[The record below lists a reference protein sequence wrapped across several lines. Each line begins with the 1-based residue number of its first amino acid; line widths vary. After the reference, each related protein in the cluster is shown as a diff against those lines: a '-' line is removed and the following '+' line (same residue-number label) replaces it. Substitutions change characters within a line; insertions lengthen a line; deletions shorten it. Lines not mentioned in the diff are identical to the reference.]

1 MIDLH
6 IHSKYSDG
14 KYSIEEIVQKAQS
27 KDISTIAITDH
38 DNIESVKH
46 IVDTLLLEKMLF
58 VPGVELSTESFFFG
72 DKMKIHLLGYGFNY
86 QNQTLINSLN
96 NIYCRRA
103 SDNKEYIEN
112 LTKLFDFI
120 NLDMFYNF
128 DYGKYGWIRKL
139 ILEYISSYIN
149 DDDRKILSDYLI
161 SNKPIYHGYN
171 FKIEEAIE
179 IINKAGGYPVIA
191 HPFHL
196 NLDNDKLK
204 ILIEYLTN
212 CGLKGIE
219 TYHNNSTIEQSK
231 FYHSL
236 AEMYN
241 LLESGGSDFHSDN
254 FGIVHEQLK
263 TEDNTLVKR
272 LVLEKKVMGGN
283 YGRK

>member
-14 KYSIEEIVQKAQS
+14 KYSIEEIVRKAQS

-86 QNQTLINSLN
+86 QNQALINSLD

-103 SDNKEYIEN
+103 NDNKEYIEN
-112 LTKLFDFI
+112 LTELFNFI

-139 ILEYISSYIN
+139 ILESISSYIN
-149 DDDRKILSDYLI
+149 DDDIKILNDYLI
-161 SNKPIYHGYN
+161 LNKPIYHDYN

-179 IINKAGGYPVIA
+179 IINNAGGYPVIA

-196 NLDNDKLK
+196 KLDNDRLRMF
-204 ILIEYLTN
+204 IEYLTN

-219 TYHNNSTIEQSK
+219 TYHNDSTIEQSK

-236 AEMYN
+236 AERYD
-241 LLESGGSDFHSDN
+241 LFESGGSDFHSNN

-263 TEDNTLVKR
+263 NENNKLVKR
-272 LVLEKKVMGGN
+272 LVLEKKVIDGN

>member
-46 IVDTLLLEKMLF
+46 IVNTLLLEKMLF

-86 QNQTLINSLN
+86 QNQNLINSLD
-96 NIYCRRA
+96 NIYYRRA
-103 SDNKEYIEN
+103 SDNKEYIES

-120 NLDMFYNF
+120 NVDMFYNF
-128 DYGKYGWIRKL
+128 DYGKYGWIKKL

-149 DDDRKILSDYLI
+149 DDDREILNDYLI
-161 SNKPIYHGYN
+161 SNKPIYQGYN

-179 IINKAGGYPVIA
+179 MINNAGGYPVIA
-191 HPFHL
+191 HPFRL
-196 NLDNDKLK
+196 NLDNDKLR
-204 ILIEYLTN
+204 IFIEYLKT

-219 TYHNNSTIEQSK
+219 TYHKKSTIEQRN

-236 AEMYN
+236 AEMYD
-241 LLESGGSDFHSDN
+241 LLESGGRDFHSAN
-254 FGIVHEQLK
+254 LGIVDDQLK
-263 TEDNTLVKR
+263 TKNYTLVKR
-272 LVLEKKVMGGN
+272 LVLEKKVIGGM

>member
-1 MIDLH
+1 MMDLH

-14 KYSIEEIVQKAQS
+14 KYSIEEIVQKA
-27 KDISTIAITDH
+27 KIKEISTIAITDH

-86 QNQTLINSLN
+86 KNQNLINSLD

-103 SDNKEYIEN
+103 NDNKEYIES

-128 DYGKYGWIRKL
+128 DYGKYGWIKKL

-149 DDDRKILSDYLI
+149 NDDIEILNDYLI

-179 IINKAGGYPVIA
+179 MINNAGGYPVIA
-191 HPFHL
+191 HPFRL

-219 TYHNNSTIEQSK
+219 TYHNDSTIEQSK

-254 FGIVHEQLK
+254 FEIVHEHLK

-272 LVLEKKVMGGN
+272 LVLEKKVMGAN
-283 YGRK
+283 YEGK

>member
-14 KYSIEEIVQKAQS
+14 KYSIEEIVRKAQS

-86 QNQTLINSLN
+86 QNQALINSLD

-103 SDNKEYIEN
+103 NDNKEYIEN
-112 LTKLFDFI
+112 LTELFNFI

-139 ILEYISSYIN
+139 ILESISSYIN
-149 DDDRKILSDYLI
+149 DDDIKILNDYLI
-161 SNKPIYHGYN
+161 LNKPIYHDYN

-179 IINKAGGYPVIA
+179 IINNAGGYPVIA

-196 NLDNDKLK
+196 KLDNDRLRMF
-204 ILIEYLTN
+204 IEYLTN

-219 TYHNNSTIEQSK
+219 TYHNDSTIEQSK

-236 AEMYN
+236 AERYD
-241 LLESGGSDFHSDN
+241 LFESGGSDFHSNN

-263 TEDNTLVKR
+263 NEDNKLVKR
-272 LVLEKKVMGGN
+272 LVLEKKVIDVN

>member
-14 KYSIEEIVQKAQS
+14 KYSIEEIVRKAQS

-86 QNQTLINSLN
+86 QNQALINSLD

-103 SDNKEYIEN
+103 NDNKEYIEN
-112 LTKLFDFI
+112 LTELFNFI

-139 ILEYISSYIN
+139 ILESISSYIN
-149 DDDRKILSDYLI
+149 DDDIKILNDYLI
-161 SNKPIYHGYN
+161 LNKPIYHDYN

-179 IINKAGGYPVIA
+179 IINNAGGYPVIA

-196 NLDNDKLK
+196 KLDNDRLRMF
-204 ILIEYLTN
+204 IEYLTN

-219 TYHNNSTIEQSK
+219 TYHNYSTIEQSK

-236 AEMYN
+236 AERYD
-241 LLESGGSDFHSDN
+241 LFESGGSDFHSNN

-263 TEDNTLVKR
+263 NEDNKLVKR
-272 LVLEKKVMGGN
+272 LVLEKKVIDVN

>member
-14 KYSIEEIVQKAQS
+14 KYSIEEIVRKAQS

-86 QNQTLINSLN
+86 QNQALINSLD

-103 SDNKEYIEN
+103 NDNKEYIEN
-112 LTKLFDFI
+112 LTELFNFI

-139 ILEYISSYIN
+139 ILESISSYIN
-149 DDDRKILSDYLI
+149 DDDIKILNDYLI
-161 SNKPIYHGYN
+161 LNKPIYHDYN
-171 FKIEEAIE
+171 FKVEEAIE
-179 IINKAGGYPVIA
+179 IINNAGGYPVIA

-196 NLDNDKLK
+196 KLDNDRLRMF
-204 ILIEYLTN
+204 IEYLTN

-219 TYHNNSTIEQSK
+219 TYHNDSTIEQSK

-236 AEMYN
+236 AERYD
-241 LLESGGSDFHSDN
+241 LFESGGSDFHSNN

-263 TEDNTLVKR
+263 NENNKLVKR
-272 LVLEKKVMGGN
+272 LVLEKKVIDGN